1 LLYIFEEYDLTP
13 MPLDRDDLAKAMKN
27 NANMRSGEFKFD
39 NREELR

>member
-1 LLYIFEEYDLTP
+1 

-27 NANMRSGEFKFD
+27 NGLDNANMRSGEFKFD